1 MNTEPRPSPLL
12 NEHEAAD
19 LLNLSVKTLRQWQF
33 TGRGPGYVKL
43 QAAVRY
49 LPSDLEDF
57 IESGRRGSTAGSP
70 VSAKDFK

>member
-1 MNTEPRPSPLL
+1 MNTETRPSPLL

-19 LLNLSVKTLRQWQF
+19 LLNLSVKTLRQWRL

-49 LPSDLEDF
+49 SQSDLADF

>member
-19 LLNLSVKTLRQWQF
+19 LLNLSVKTLRQWRF
-33 TGRGPGYVKL
+33 TGRGPQFLKL
-43 QAAVRY
+43 MAAVRY
-49 LPSDLEDF
+49 SQSDLEVF

-70 VSAKDFK
+70 SAKDFK